1 MKSIVINNI
10 IQISMNQKKA
20 SQKLIYLLKG
30 LLFVFFIEK
39 NSKRSSEEEAL
50 SSSSQAGDDIYPIF

>member
-1 MKSIVINNI
+1 MKSIIINNI

-39 NSKRSSEEEAL
+39 KSKR
-50 SSSSQAGDDIYPIF
+50 